1 VGGVKGWTPL
11 KKISNFLG
19 GQKVRKIFK
28 KCHFLEL
35 IWPKYKDFLD
45 DIFSVKSKNKN

>member
-1 VGGVKGWTPL
+1 LDPPEKNL
-11 KKISNFLG
+11 KFFG